1 MKKEKDVKQLLKDA
15 QEVFNRYIRLRDQD
29 ERCISCQTG
38 AVENAGHY
46 LNVGH
51 HSAYRFNEE
60 NVHGQCIRC
69 NMYLSANLIKYRRN
83 LVKKIGADR
92 VEFLEDSAER
102 RKSHKW
108 DRTELIALIQY
119 YKNKIKQV

>member
-1 MKKEKDVKQLLKDA
+1 MKKEKSLPVLLKDA
-15 QEVFNRYIRLRDQD
+15 QQVFNKFIRLRDQD
-29 ERCISCQTG
+29 KGCISCEVG
-38 AVENAGHY
+38 PVENAGHY
-46 LNVGH
+46 LSQGH
-51 HSAYRFNEE
+51 HSAFRFHEE

-108 DRTELIALIQY
+108 ERTELIALIAY
-119 YKNKIKQV
+119 YKQKIKQV